1 MKVLSTYCLG
11 RLDWG
16 VVYWIVMVIE
26 LKVALAGPPPGGTT
40 GVITI
45 ERVKLVRVRHVSGGQ
60 VPAKTPVGPGS
71 SRVCGPAA
79 ASSAV
84 PKIPSAPALSI
95 GWNPV
100 RKMPAPGP
108 TF

>member
-16 VVYWIVMVIE
+16 VVYWMVMVIE

-45 ERVKLVRVRHVSGGQ
+45 WRWKLVSVRHVSGGQ
-60 VPAKTPVGPGS
+60 VPAKTPLEPGS
-71 SRVCGPAA
+71 RRLPHC
-79 ASSAV
+79 
-84 PKIPSAPALSI
+84 
-95 GWNPV
+95 
-100 RKMPAPGP
+100 
-108 TF
+108 